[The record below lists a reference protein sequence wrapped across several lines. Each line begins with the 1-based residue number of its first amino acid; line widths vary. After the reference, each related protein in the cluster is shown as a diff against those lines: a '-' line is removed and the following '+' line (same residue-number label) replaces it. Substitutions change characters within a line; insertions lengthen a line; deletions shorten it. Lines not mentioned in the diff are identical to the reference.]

1 MYKTSTMK
9 NELYIVYRDYNN
21 PQSPDTYVNRWS
33 RCILNTDGYNNGIEK
48 LTSRL
53 IENKGNMTKINIVN
67 MPLDVLEL
75 FDFFKDSDYFVIN
88 DATNNCHYTLQMTR
102 DVRDAYYFGNVAESF
117 LRRLKVTRTI
127 TIK

>member
-1 MYKTSTMK
+1 MK

-21 PQSPDTYVNRWS
+21 PQSPNTYVNRWS
-33 RCILNTDGYNNGIEK
+33 RCILNTAIYSNGIEE
-48 LTSRL
+48 LTRRL
-53 IENKGNMTKINIVN
+53 IENKGNVTKINIVN

-88 DATNNCHYTLQMTR
+88 DAANNCHYTLQMTR
-102 DVRDAYYFGNVAESF
+102 DVRDAYYFGHIAESF
-117 LRRLKVTRTI
+117 LRMLKTARTI